1 MSYFLWSKLNYAAFL
16 VFFGYFIILTLNY
29 LFLGII
35 GLFERKIWGRRQE
48 EEDYPLFYFST
59 FNLPVSIIVPA
70 HNEEMW
76 IIDSVKSVLNLNY
89 PKFELII
96 VEDGSTDKTFELLD
110 NLFNFKSIDLVYTHH
125 YKTGRINDI
134 LKSVKYPNV
143 TVVRKEP
150 GQKKAGAVNA
160 GLNIARHDYVC
171 VMDADTV
178 LEQDSLLKVMAQINK
193 DPERIIAVGSYF
205 GLANG
210 LKIKDGVILEK
221 SFSFNPIV
229 AYQNLEYIRSFIG
242 VRGAWSKYNGMPNV
256 AGGFGVWRRDIMY
269 KLGGYSAEHTCED
282 IELTFRAHKFIVD
295 NKEKEYKIMMLP
307 YNAAWTEGPDN
318 TKALLLQ
325 RNRWQRVVIEVV
337 LEHKHMLFNPKYGAF
352 GCLTLPYYALYE
364 VAGVY
369 FEFVSAVYLISGWLL
384 KLLDTSTFL
393 AYFIFMIAC
402 QVISSLIAL
411 FSFIRAHKIFDIKYT
426 LYLVFLTLVE
436 FLYYRWLLTIAKIS
450 GTISYMRG
458 IRVYDQYDRGKRS

>member
-1 MSYFLWSKLNYAAFL
+1 MSHDFLSKCTYVVFW

-35 GLFERKIWGRRQE
+35 GLFERKIWTRREE

-110 NLFNFKSIDLVYTHH
+110 NLFNLKSIDPVYAHH
-125 YKTGRINDI
+125 YKTGRIYDI
-134 LKSVKYPNV
+134 LKSSNYPHV
-143 TVVRKEP
+143 TVVRKET

-160 GLNIARHDYVC
+160 GLNMARHDYVC

-178 LEQDSLLKVMAQINK
+178 LEQDSLLKVMAQVSK
-193 DPERIIAVGSYF
+193 DPGRIIGVGSYF

-210 LKIKDGVILEK
+210 LKIKDGVVLEK

-242 VRGAWSKYNGMPNV
+242 VRAAWSKYNGMPNV
-256 AGGFGVWRRDIMY
+256 AGGFGVWRRDIISE
-269 KLGGYSAEHTCED
+269 LGGYSADFTCED
-282 IELTFRAHKFIVD
+282 IELTFRAHKYIVD
-295 NKEKEYKIMMLP
+295 NKEKNYKIMMLP
-307 YNAAWTEGPDN
+307 YYAAWTEGPDN
-318 TKALLLQ
+318 ISSLLLQ

-337 LEHKHMLFNPKYGAF
+337 QEYKYMLWNPKYGVF

-364 VAGVY
+364 ILGVY
-369 FEFVSAVYLISGWLL
+369 IELASIVFVTSAWLL
-384 KLLDTSTFL
+384 KLLDLNTFL
-393 AYFIFMIAC
+393 IYIVFMIAC
-402 QVISSLIAL
+402 QAISSLVPLI
-411 FSFIRAHKIFDIKYT
+411 SFIRAQKVFNTKYT
-426 LYLVFLTLVE
+426 LYLVFLILVE
-436 FLYYRWLLTIAKIS
+436 FLFYRWLLFIGKIT
-450 GTISYMRG
+450 GTIDYWRG
-458 IRVYDQYDRGKRS
+458 IRVYDQYARGKRS